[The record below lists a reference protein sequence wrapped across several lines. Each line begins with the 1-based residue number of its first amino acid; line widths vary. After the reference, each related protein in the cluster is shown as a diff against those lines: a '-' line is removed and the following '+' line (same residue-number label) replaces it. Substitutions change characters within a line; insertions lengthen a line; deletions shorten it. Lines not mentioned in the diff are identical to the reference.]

1 MEYLTTKLLDKST
14 ETAAGYDLRATEAGV
29 LKPGDRALIKTGI
42 KGALPSGKALL
53 VLSRSGLALKAGVFV
68 LNAPGL
74 VDPDY
79 RGEVGVILF
88 NAGGMDYEVNVGDK
102 IAQALF
108 VDYHDPEQVLVAEE
122 ALDQTARGEGGFGS
136 TGVK

>member
-1 MEYLTTKLLDKST
+1 MNYLTTKTLDKST
-14 ETAAGYDLRATEAGV
+14 ENAAGYDLRAAHAIMIP
-29 LKPGDRALIKTGI
+29 PGQSRLVGTGI
-42 KGALPSGKALL
+42 KGALPSGKAML
-53 VLSRSGLALKAGVFV
+53 VLSRSGLALKKGVFV

-79 RGEVGVILF
+79 RGEVGVILMNMGEYAF
-88 NAGGMDYEVNVGDK
+88 YVEEGDK

-122 ALDQTARGEGGFGS
+122 ALDKTARGEGGFGS
-136 TGVK
+136 TGAK